1 MRLGFALPQV
11 GKAAGPEAVAAVSTR
26 AEELGYDSLWVLDR
40 LLWPIKPRAPYPVG
54 DGSLPALY
62 KTSLDPLQTLAFA
75 AAQTKRV
82 AVGSSV
88 LNLPWYNPTLLART
102 LTSLDVLSGGRLRVG
117 LGMGWS
123 PDEYEAAGTSRSG
136 KGKRADELIRAI
148 KTIWTTDPV
157 EFKGEYVQIPESI
170 IGLKP
175 FQKPHPPIY
184 MAAFTPSALQ
194 RVAREANGWFPVGIP
209 LKAVPEMFGGIQA
222 MAKDGWFPVG
232 IPLKAV
238 PEMFGGIQ
246 AMAKE
251 AGRDPSKLELI
262 VRGNPCE
269 FSDSPSGSDRGEF
282 TGTIEQIGADIATAR
297 EIGAHELVLDVQF
310 SPGVESKDDYLTRMK
325 QLWDVANK

>member
-11 GKAAGPEAVAAVSTR
+11 GKAAGPEAVTAVSIR
-26 AEELGYDSLWVLDR
+26 AEELGFDSLWVLDR

-54 DGSLPALY
+54 DGSLPVQY

-82 AVGSSV
+82 TVGSSV

-102 LTSLDVLSGGRLRVG
+102 LASLDVLSGGRLRVG

-123 PDEYEAAGTSRSG
+123 PDEYEAAGTSWSG

-157 EFKGEYVQIPESI
+157 EFKGEYVHIAESI

-175 FQKPHPPIY
+175 VQKPHPPIY
-184 MAAFTPSALQ
+184 MAAYTPGALQ
-194 RVAREANGWFPVGIP
+194 RVARESN
-209 LKAVPEMFGGIQA
+209 
-222 MAKDGWFPVG
+222 GWFPVG

-262 VRGNPCE
+262 VRGNCE
-269 FSDSPSGSDRGEF
+269 LSDTPISGERAEF
-282 TGTIEQIGADIATAR
+282 TGTIEQVGADIATAR

-310 SPGVESKDDYLTRMK
+310 TTGVETKDDYLTRMK
-325 QLWDVANK
+325 QLWDVANG

>member
-11 GKAAGPEAVAAVSTR
+11 GKAAGPEAVTAVSIR
-26 AEELGYDSLWVLDR
+26 AEELGFDSLWVLDR

-54 DGSLPALY
+54 DGSLPVQY

-75 AAQTKRV
+75 ATQTKRV
-82 AVGSSV
+82 TVGSSV

-102 LTSLDVLSGGRLRVG
+102 LASLDVLSGGRLRVG

-123 PDEYEAAGTSRSG
+123 PDEYEAAGTSWSG

-157 EFKGEYVQIPESI
+157 EFKGEYVHIAESI

-175 FQKPHPPIY
+175 VQKPHPPIY
-184 MAAFTPSALQ
+184 MAAYTPGALQ
-194 RVAREANGWFPVGIP
+194 RVARESN
-209 LKAVPEMFGGIQA
+209 
-222 MAKDGWFPVG
+222 GWFPVG

-262 VRGNPCE
+262 VRGNCE
-269 FSDSPSGSDRGEF
+269 LSDTPISGERAEF
-282 TGTIEQIGADIATAR
+282 TGTIEQVGADIATAR

-310 SPGVESKDDYLTRMK
+310 TPGVETKDDYLTRMK
-325 QLWDVANK
+325 QLWDVANG

>member
-11 GKAAGPEAVAAVSTR
+11 GKAAGPEAVTAVSTR
-26 AEELGYDSLWVLDR
+26 AEELGFDSLWVLDR

-54 DGSLPALY
+54 DGSLPVQY

-75 AAQTKRV
+75 AAHTKRV
-82 AVGSSV
+82 TVGSSV
-88 LNLPWYNPTLLART
+88 LNLPWYNPVLLART
-102 LTSLDVLSGGRLRVG
+102 LASLDVLSGGRLRVG

-123 PDEYEAAGTSRSG
+123 PDEYQAAGTSWAG

-157 EFKGEYVQIPESI
+157 EFKGEYVQIAESI

-175 FQKPHPPIY
+175 IQKPHPPIY
-184 MAAFTPSALQ
+184 MAAYAPSALQ
-194 RVAREANGWFPVGIP
+194 RVARES
-209 LKAVPEMFGGIQA
+209 
-222 MAKDGWFPVG
+222 DGWFPVG

-246 AMAKE
+246 EMAKE
-251 AGRDPSKLELI
+251 AGRDPSKLELL
-262 VRGNPCE
+262 VRGNCE
-269 FSDSPSGSDRGEF
+269 FSDSPLGGDRADF
-282 TGTIEQIGADIATAR
+282 TGTIEQIGTDIATAR

-310 SPGVESKDDYLTRMK
+310 APGVESKDDYLTRMK

>member
-11 GKAAGPEAVAAVSTR
+11 GKAAGPEAVAAVSKR

-54 DGSLPALY
+54 DGSLPAQY

-82 AVGSSV
+82 TVGSSV
-88 LNLPWYNPTLLART
+88 LNLPWYNPALLART
-102 LTSLDVLSGGRLRVG
+102 LASLDVLSGGRLRVG

-123 PDEYEAAGTSRSG
+123 PDEYEAAGVSWSG

-157 EFKGEYVQIPESI
+157 EFKGEYVHIAESI
-170 IGLKP
+170 IGIKP
-175 FQKPHPPIY
+175 VQKPHPPIY
-184 MAAFTPSALQ
+184 MAAYAPSALQ
-194 RVAREANGWFPVGIP
+194 RVARES
-209 LKAVPEMFGGIQA
+209 
-222 MAKDGWFPVG
+222 DGWFPVG

-238 PEMFGGIQ
+238 PEMFAGIQ
-246 AMAKE
+246 GMAKD

-262 VRGNPCE
+262 VRANPSE
-269 FSDSPSGSDRGEF
+269 LSDSPIGGERAEFSGS
-282 TGTIEQIGADIATAR
+282 IEQIGADIATAR

-310 SPGVESKDDYLTRMK
+310 APGVESKDDYLTRMK
-325 QLWDVANK
+325 QLWDAANK

>member
-1 MRLGFALPQV
+1 M
-11 GKAAGPEAVAAVSTR
+11 
-26 AEELGYDSLWVLDR
+26 DR

-123 PDEYEAAGTSRSG
+123 PDEYEAAGTSWSG

-175 FQKPHPPIY
+175 FQKPHPSIY

-194 RVAREANGWFPVGIP
+194 RMAREAN
-209 LKAVPEMFGGIQA
+209 
-222 MAKDGWFPVG
+222 GWFPVG

-269 FSDSPSGSDRGEF
+269 FSDLPSGSDRAEF

>member
-11 GKAAGPEAVAAVSTR
+11 GKAAGPEAVTAVSTR
-26 AEELGYDSLWVLDR
+26 AEELGFDSLWVLDR

-54 DGSLPALY
+54 DGSLPAQY

-82 AVGSSV
+82 TIGSSV
-88 LNLPWYNPTLLART
+88 LNLPWYNPALLART
-102 LTSLDVLSGGRLRVG
+102 LASLDVLSGGRLRVG

-123 PDEYEAAGTSRSG
+123 PDEYQAAGTSWAG

-157 EFKGEYVQIPESI
+157 EFKGEYVHIAESI

-175 FQKPHPPIY
+175 VQKPHPPIY
-184 MAAFTPSALQ
+184 MAAYTPSALQ
-194 RVAREANGWFPVGIP
+194 RVARESN
-209 LKAVPEMFGGIQA
+209 
-222 MAKDGWFPVG
+222 GWFPVG

-262 VRGNPCE
+262 VRGNCE
-269 FSDSPSGSDRGEF
+269 LSDTPISGERAEF
-282 TGTIEQIGADIATAR
+282 TGTIEQVGADIATAR

-310 SPGVESKDDYLTRMK
+310 TTGVETKDDYLTRMK
-325 QLWDVANK
+325 QLWDVANG

>member
-11 GKAAGPEAVAAVSTR
+11 GKAAGPEAVTAVSTR

-40 LLWPIKPRAPYPVG
+40 LLWPTKPRAPYPAG
-54 DGSLPALY
+54 DGSLPVQY
-62 KTSLDPLQTLAFA
+62 KSTLDPLQTLAFA

-82 AVGSSV
+82 TVGSSV

-123 PDEYEAAGTSRSG
+123 PDEYEAAGMSWSG
-136 KGKRADELIRAI
+136 KGKRADELIRAL

-157 EFKGEYVQIPESI
+157 EFKGEYVHIAESTI
-170 IGLKP
+170 SLKP
-175 FQKPHPPIY
+175 VQKPHPPIY
-184 MAAFTPSALQ
+184 MAAYAPSALQ

-222 MAKDGWFPVG
+222 MAK
-232 IPLKAV
+232 
-238 PEMFGGIQ
+238 
-246 AMAKE
+246 E
-251 AGRDPSKLELI
+251 AGRDPGNLELI
-262 VRGNPCE
+262 VRGNCE
-269 FSDSPSGSDRGEF
+269 FSDSAPGGDRPDF
-282 TGTIEQIGADIATAR
+282 TGTIEQIGADIAAAR

-310 SPGVESKDDYLTRMK
+310 APGVESKDDYLTK
-325 QLWDVANK
+325 LQQLWDVANK

>member
-11 GKAAGPEAVAAVSTR
+11 GKAAGPEAVTAVSTR
-26 AEELGYDSLWVLDR
+26 AEEMGFDSLWVLDR

-54 DGSLPALY
+54 DGSLPAQY

-82 AVGSSV
+82 TVGSSV
-88 LNLPWYNPTLLART
+88 LNLPWYNPALLART

-123 PDEYEAAGTSRSG
+123 PDEYQAAGTSWAG

-157 EFKGEYVQIPESI
+157 EFKGEYVQIAESI

-175 FQKPHPPIY
+175 VQKPHPPIY
-184 MAAFTPSALQ
+184 MAAYVPSALQ
-194 RVAREANGWFPVGIP
+194 RVARESN
-209 LKAVPEMFGGIQA
+209 
-222 MAKDGWFPVG
+222 GWFPVG

-262 VRGNPCE
+262 VRGNCE
-269 FSDSPSGSDRGEF
+269 LSDTPISGERAEF
-282 TGTIEQIGADIATAR
+282 TGTIEQVGADIATAR

-310 SPGVESKDDYLTRMK
+310 TTGVETKDDYLTRMK
-325 QLWDVANK
+325 QLWDVANG